1 MLGVLGGMGPAATVD
16 FLAKLVALTPAR
28 RDQEHLPVLAGLL
41 PQVPD
46 RSAAIL
52 GQGPSPLPALR
63 HNLELL
69 LRGGAQAVA
78 IPCNSSHHW
87 HEALQAECPVPIL
100 HIAQATLTALAD
112 TDGPVLVLAT
122 RGCLQSGFYQ
132 RHLEARGLAWR
143 IPDAEGQ
150 VRVDQVIA
158 LVKGGD
164 APAAARLLDEW
175 WQGMA
180 GQVGSV
186 IMGCTEI
193 PLAAARGPAPPFR
206 LVDSN
211 LELARA
217 SVAHGLLQGWL
228 SPAGAAAHG

>member
-63 HNLELL
+63 RNLELL

-132 RHLEARGLAWR
+132 RHLEARGLVWR

-150 VRVDQVIA
+150 ARVDQVIA

-193 PLAAARGPAPPFR
+193 PLAATRVPAPPFR

-228 SPAGAAAHG
+228 SPAGAVHG